1 MIENNWW
8 QLYRTAVFEINRT
21 KLLDR
26 VKAAEDAIRARASL
40 GEQVSSEERNSIQD
54 AVATLL
60 VLRRELA
67 QNPVARIKHRQN
79 VWGKKMSVTPI
90 EVCGKCA
97 AEIDPTRRVDFTLT
111 NGTRVCE
118 SCFVKETRRPKSD
131 WPN

>member
-40 GEQVSSEERNSIQD
+40 GELVSSEERDSIQD
-54 AVATLL
+54 AMATLL
-60 VLRRELA
+60 ILRRELA
-67 QNPVARIKHRQN
+67 QSPVARIKHRQH
-79 VWGKKMSVTPI
+79 VWGKNMGETPI
-90 EVCGKCA
+90 EVCGKCD
-97 AEIDPTRRVDFTLT
+97 AEIDSTRRVDFTLT

-118 SCFVKETRRPKSD
+118 PCFEKETRRPKSD